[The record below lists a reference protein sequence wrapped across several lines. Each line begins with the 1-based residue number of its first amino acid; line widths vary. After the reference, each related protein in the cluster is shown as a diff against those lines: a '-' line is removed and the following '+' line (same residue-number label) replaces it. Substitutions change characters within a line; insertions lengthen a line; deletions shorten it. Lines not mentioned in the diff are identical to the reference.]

1 MPNVLFF
8 SMSQYGSFSNRP
20 VSWTWIFQATHPK
33 IEVGAGVKQHHS
45 LPIMGKE
52 NDKEDEGYKSLAAYE
67 VSQQA
72 NQRYPGQ
79 KEKELNFGVP
89 RH

>member
-1 MPNVLFF
+1 
-8 SMSQYGSFSNRP
+8 
-20 VSWTWIFQATHPK
+20 
-33 IEVGAGVKQHHS
+33 
-45 LPIMGKE
+45 MGKE
-52 NDKEDEGYKSLAAYE
+52 NDKEDEGYKSLAANE